1 MHNFKQSTTIMMAHA
16 INWFEI
22 PAKNF
27 ERAKAFY
34 ENVLGI
40 EMITP
45 FPDMKYAMFPADM
58 QNGEIGGG
66 VMEEEG
72 YEPAHQGALIYL
84 NGGEDL
90 NVPLSRVE
98 AAGGKVIMPKT
109 SIGANGFMA
118 RFIDTEGNRMAF
130 HSMG

>member
-1 MHNFKQSTTIMMAHA
+1 MAHA

-22 PAKNF
+22 PTKDF
-27 ERAKAFY
+27 ERAKTFY
-34 ENVLGI
+34 ETVLGI
-40 EMITP
+40 KMSMP

-66 VMEEEG
+66 LIEEKG
-72 YEPAHQGALIYL
+72 WEPMQGGALIYL

-90 NVPLSRVE
+90 AIPLSKVE
-98 AAGGKVIMPKT
+98 AAGGKILIPKM

-118 RFIDTEGNRMAF
+118 RFTDTEGNIVAF
-130 HSMG
+130 HSMK